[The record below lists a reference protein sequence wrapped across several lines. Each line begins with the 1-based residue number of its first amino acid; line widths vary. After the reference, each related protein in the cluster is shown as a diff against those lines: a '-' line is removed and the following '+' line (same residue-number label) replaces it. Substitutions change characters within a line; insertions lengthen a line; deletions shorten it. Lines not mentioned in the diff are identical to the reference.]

1 MDLFGIDKCLQEK
14 DRIFEKFMK
23 SKNLTKEELN
33 FCEINDWHP
42 VDELPLKEEFIE
54 EMKKIRKG
62 KFHKYC
68 SIEELR
74 KDIEED

>member
-1 MDLFGIDKCLQEK
+1 MNKIAKEK

-23 SKNLTKEELN
+23 SKNLTKQELN

-42 VDELPLKEEFIE
+42 VDELPLREDFTE
-54 EMKKIRKG
+54 KIKSIWKG
-62 KFHKYC
+62 KFQKYS

-74 KDIEED
+74 KDIEGD

>member
-1 MDLFGIDKCLQEK
+1 MNKIAKEK

-33 FCEINDWHP
+33 FCEINGWRP
-42 VDELPLKEEFIE
+42 VDELPLREEFIE
-54 EMKKIRKG
+54 KIKKIRKG
-62 KFHKYC
+62 RFHKYT

-74 KDIEED
+74 KDIEEE